1 MNKRNIPVGVSDFSE
16 IRQKNE
22 SLFQGLA
29 VSSDSSLCKEWMN
42 QWPVV
47 FLSLKNID
55 GLTFSTAYQQLAYEI
70 GLLFEKH
77 NYLLVDKKISS
88 VEKELFERL
97 KNRSASEVEVS
108 RSLQF
113 LLQLMM

>member
-1 MNKRNIPVGVSDFSE
+1 
-16 IRQKNE
+16 
-22 SLFQGLA
+22 
-29 VSSDSSLCKEWMN
+29 MN

-77 NYLLVDKKISS
+77 KYLLTDEKI
-88 VEKELFERL
+88 RPC
-97 KNRSASEVEVS
+97 
-108 RSLQF
+108 
-113 LLQLMM
+113 

>member
-47 FLSLKNID
+47 FLSRDMLPPLKSYD
-55 GLTFSTAYQQLAYEI
+55 
-70 GLLFEKH
+70 FE
-77 NYLLVDKKISS
+77 VG
-88 VEKELFERL
+88 
-97 KNRSASEVEVS
+97 ASCS
-108 RSLQF
+108 IAF
-113 LLQLMM
+113 